1 MKDLVK
7 RAMHK
12 DAKAFVDLMQYHM
25 QSMYKVARSFL
36 RNDDDIADAI
46 QETILTCFEKLDTL
60 KEPKYFKTWMTRIL
74 INHCKDILKNN
85 FRQFPQEDFTN
96 SQAFWMPME
105 NLEFYELLDTLD
117 EKYKTILILYYVEG
131 FKVAEIAQLLDLKQ
145 STVKMRLVRGRKSL
159 AAEYQ
164 PLMTPLKGEGK
175 A

>member
-85 FRQFPQEDFTN
+85 FPRRILPIPRLFGCQWKIWNSMSCWIRWMRNTKPYLSFTM
-96 SQAFWMPME
+96 W
-105 NLEFYELLDTLD
+105 
-117 EKYKTILILYYVEG
+117 
-131 FKVAEIAQLLDLKQ
+131 KVLK
-145 STVKMRLVRGRKSL
+145 
-159 AAEYQ
+159 
-164 PLMTPLKGEGK
+164 
-175 A
+175 